1 MLVRIVAQHGR
12 RRTGWDTGLLLLLL
26 LLLLLSGLVLA
37 VACVSDFQLLAGA
50 HPCPLLPAN
59 AR

>member
-12 RRTGWDTGLLLLLL
+12 RRSGWDTGSPSLLLQGLTLA
-26 LLLLLSGLVLA
+26 LVLAVA

-50 HPCPLLPAN
+50 PPCP
-59 AR
+59 

>member
-26 LLLLLSGLVLA
+26 LPGLTLALVLALA
-37 VACVSDFQLLAGA
+37 VACFSDFQLQAGA
-50 HPCPLLPAN
+50 HPCP
-59 AR
+59 